1 MRASFGVFGA
11 VGVVVAVMASASESR
26 ADDAA
31 AAQALFDQGKKA
43 MAAHDF
49 AAACT
54 EFEDSFRL
62 DPAMG
67 TLLNLADCKERNGK
81 LASAWSLFLEL
92 AAKARE
98 AGQAER
104 ARIGRQRAAALA
116 PRLSHLVIHPPG
128 PESPPGLE
136 VKRDGTVVGSAEWGV
151 PIPAD
156 AGSHTIDAAAP
167 GKLPWSTSVDL
178 GSHAETVTVS
188 VPELKAA
195 PPEAPLDVAGPP
207 APATPAVAESPA
219 MEPPPPHGLGTQ
231 KIVALAVGGLGVAGV
246 AVGTYFG
253 LASMSKHTQAS
264 GDCGPED
271 TVCTGSKGSQGV
283 QLWSDARTAGNIS
296 TAAFIVGAAGIAG
309 ATVLWFTAP
318 KARGTA
324 PGTGLLVGPGSLQW
338 KGTW

>member
-1 MRASFGVFGA
+1 MKASRVFGA
-11 VGVVVAVMASASESR
+11 VGLVVAMTASASEAR

-67 TLLNLADCKERNGK
+67 TLLNLADCKERIGK

-98 AGQAER
+98 AGQPDR

-116 PRLSHLVIHPPG
+116 PRLSHLVIHSPG
-128 PESPPGLE
+128 PQSTPGLE
-136 VKRDGTVVGSAEWGV
+136 VKRDGTLVGPGEWDV

-156 AGSHTIDAAAP
+156 AGSHTIEAAAP

-178 GSHAETVTVS
+178 GSHAETVNVA

-195 PPEAPLDVAGPP
+195 PPEAGLDAVRPS
-207 APATPAVAESPA
+207 APATADVAESPPS
-219 MEPPPPHGLGTQ
+219 EPPPARGLGTQ
-231 KIVALAVGGLGVAGV
+231 KIVALAVGGLGVVGV
-246 AVGTYFG
+246 GVGTYFG
-253 LASMSKHTQAS
+253 LASMSKHNEAS
-264 GDCGPED
+264 KNCPA
-271 TVCTGSKGSQGV
+271 TVTLCTGSMAPQDV
-283 QLWSDARTAGNIS
+283 TLWSDARTDGNVS
-296 TAAFIVGAAGIAG
+296 TVAFIVGAAGIVG
-309 ATVLWFTAP
+309 ATALWFTAP
-318 KARGTA
+318 KARSTG
-324 PGTGLLVGPGSLQW
+324 PSIGLLVGPGSVQW